1 MFCLDHS
8 EYSATISLI
17 ITQSIEEAED
27 KLNTLLARLYLISDI
42 FHNCSITSIPEKNL
56 WSYRQ
61 YFEWHLPYIF
71 EVINRAQAYAVK
83 NEGLKGDVFKEK
95 IMRLLQIWN
104 DWAIFDYHYIF
115 GLEAIYNC
123 EENAFVQSQDSVRL
137 NYNPQTPLGLKL
149 KCYEDKLFEQSIEQ
163 IERTCH
169 SNGQSAMGSKED
181 MIARLMLVE
190 KYKLLKENKDLADED
205 YDKRLPQAPLSKPE
219 LLKLL

>member
-1 MFCLDHS
+1 M
-8 EYSATISLI
+8 E
-17 ITQSIEEAED
+17 
-27 KLNTLLARLYLISDI
+27 RLGHFRLPLHVSSPRACD
-42 FHNCSITSIPEKNL
+42 SSIPSAHPSTFGSNSAAPPGFSHL
-56 WSYRQ
+56 IT
-61 YFEWHLPYIF
+61 EWHSNSNLCASFPC
-71 EVINRAQAYAVK
+71 R
-83 NEGLKGDVFKEK
+83 
-95 IMRLLQIWN
+95 
-104 DWAIFDYHYIF
+104 F